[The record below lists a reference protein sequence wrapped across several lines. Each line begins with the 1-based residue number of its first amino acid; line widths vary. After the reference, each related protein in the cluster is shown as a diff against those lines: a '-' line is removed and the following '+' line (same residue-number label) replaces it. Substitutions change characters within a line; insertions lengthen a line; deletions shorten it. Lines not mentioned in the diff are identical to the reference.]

1 MIGRR
6 IRLEEIDSE
15 ERPSA
20 ALIHT
25 APPTKKVYP

>member
-6 IRLEEIDSE
+6 IGLEEINCE
-15 ERPSA
+15 GRPPGGLS
-20 ALIHT
+20 HT